1 MAMPHRAQQQIRFCR
16 SRDGT
21 RIAYAICGSG
31 PPLVWLGQFVRH
43 LDLDWDTPV
52 WRPWLSFLSRRHTL
66 IRYDFRG
73 CGLSDREGI
82 EFSLE
87 RHVEDLE
94 AVVDAAKLDRFVLFA
109 MAGGAPKAS
118 VFTVR
123 HPERVSHLILYGPPT
138 RGRLVDAAKPNIEE
152 AETRLK
158 AIELGWSNTPP
169 AYGQFYTSLLLPDAP
184 PELTRSYNSLLRETL
199 SAKQA
204 VALLRAYWRADVRTV
219 LPQIDCPTLVMHPR
233 NDSTI
238 PFEEGRK
245 VAALVPGAR
254 FVPLETSNHI
264 VLEGEP
270 AWTQLTQI
278 IEEFLPA
285 SRNGA
290 AGCVAD
296 LTPRERDLLEFVA
309 QGWDN
314 NEIAARLN
322 ISVKTVRNH
331 VSAIFNKLGASTR
344 AQVIVQARD
353 AGFGR
358 RR

>member
-1 MAMPHRAQQQIRFCR
+1 MSHREQQQIRFCK

-21 RIAYAICGSG
+21 RIAYATCGSG
-31 PPLVWLGQFVRH
+31 PPMVWLGHYVRH
-43 LDLDWDTPV
+43 LDLDWQSPI

-73 CGLSDREGI
+73 CGLSDRDDV
-82 EFSLE
+82 EFSLQ

-94 AVVDAAKLDRFVLFA
+94 AVVEAAGLDRFVLFA
-109 MAGGAPKAS
+109 MQGGGPKAS
-118 VFTVR
+118 LFVTHHR
-123 HPERVSHLILYGPPT
+123 HRVTHLILYGVPT
-138 RGRLVDAAKPNIEE
+138 RGRMADRSKPQRIEE

-158 AIELGWSNTPP
+158 AIEFGWRDNLP
-169 AYGQFYTSLLLPDAP
+169 AYGHFFVSLQIPNGS
-184 PELTRSYNSLLRETL
+184 PEQKRSFNMLLRETL
-199 SAKQA
+199 SPKQA
-204 VALLRAYWRADVRTV
+204 VALLRSYWKADVRTI
-219 LPQIDCPTLVMHPR
+219 LPQIDCPTLVMHARGDP
-233 NDSTI
+233 TI

-254 FVPLETSNHI
+254 FVPLETGNHI
-264 VLEGEP
+264 LLEGEP
-270 AWTQLTQI
+270 SWEQFTQA

-285 SRNGA
+285 GQSGTTDCLA
-290 AGCVAD
+290 E

-309 QGWDN
+309 QGSDN

-331 VSAIFNKLGASTR
+331 LSTIFSKLGASTR